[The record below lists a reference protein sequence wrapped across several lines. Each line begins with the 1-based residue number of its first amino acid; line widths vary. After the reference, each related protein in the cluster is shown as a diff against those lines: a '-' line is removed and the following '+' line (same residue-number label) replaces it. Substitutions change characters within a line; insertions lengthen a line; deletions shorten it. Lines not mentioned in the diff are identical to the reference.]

1 MLIVKKVQKNLD
13 GSYETTWQ
21 LSEEQMGFFLT
32 FAINSLVAEGLVEVD
47 EQETDKQLELFNA
60 LPEEATKQ

>member
-1 MLIVKKVQKNLD
+1 MLVVKKVKKNLD

-32 FAINSLVAEGLVEVD
+32 FAINSLIAEGLVEVD
-47 EQETDKQLELFNA
+47 EQEIDKQLELFDSMS
-60 LPEEATKQ
+60 EGATRQ